1 MAGEQTIALGRKDII
16 SSVNIENWWSKQ
28 LKCLYNRTIG
38 KSTSKQCILKVC
50 LLYLMLH
57 LKN

>member
-28 LKCLYNRTIG
+28 LKCLYN
-38 KSTSKQCILKVC
+38 
-50 LLYLMLH
+50 
-57 LKN
+57 